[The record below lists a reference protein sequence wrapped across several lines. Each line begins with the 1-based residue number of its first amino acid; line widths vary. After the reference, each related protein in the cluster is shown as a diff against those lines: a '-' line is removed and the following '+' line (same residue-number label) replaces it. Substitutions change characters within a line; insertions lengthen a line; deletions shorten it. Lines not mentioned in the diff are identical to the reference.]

1 MFKTPENTFV
11 QAVTTE
17 QMREIDRT
25 AVEETGPNLYQMM
38 ENAGRNTALLA
49 MEKLEDKKDQKVIV
63 MAGKGG
69 NGGGGICAGRHLAN
83 HGFNVTVC
91 LPEPNQL
98 KDVTRYQLEI
108 LRYTDARILIQQLL
122 PESEKHGLI
131 IDAVLGYSLKSAPRG
146 FASDCIKWI
155 MNHNNSPVLSLD
167 LPSGIDADS
176 GSHPGVYVM
185 PDYTLTLALPKHG
198 LSRCD
203 CGELFL
209 GDIGIPPKVYERAG
223 ISVGTVFNGNFIVKL
238 KKDSN

>member
-1 MFKTPENTFV
+1 MFRTADNKNLPFASTK
-11 QAVTTE
+11 QI
-17 QMREIDRT
+17 QEIDRIAT
-25 AVEETGPNLYQMM
+25 EETGPNLYQMM
-38 ENAGRNTALLA
+38 ENAGRNTALMA
-49 MEKLEDKKDQKVIV
+49 MEKLEDKKDRKVIV

-108 LRYTDARILIQQLL
+108 LRCTDASILIQQL
-122 PESEKHGLI
+122 PTESEKHGLI
-131 IDAVLGYSLKSAPRG
+131 IDAVLGYSLKSAPHG

-155 MNHNNSPVLSLD
+155 MNKNQSPVLSLD
-167 LPSGIDADS
+167 IPSGIDADN

-198 LSRCD
+198 LSHCD

-209 GDIGIPPKVYERAG
+209 GDIGIPPKVYVKAG
-223 ISVGTVFNGNFIVKL
+223 ISVDTVFNGNFIVKL
-238 KKDSN
+238 KIV